1 MGENGSFETI
11 VLSATRSRPT
21 FPAYSCQNDIIFDHG
36 LEMKSQNAHPREVRL
51 ASKHLAE
58 VALTNARTAMVK
70 LRAERDAL
78 VLAKARGDL
87 IDRRRAS
94 WTLGFLITAA
104 REAVRAWH
112 VKLPP
117 QLVGKDMHGI
127 GQILREA
134 EGELLNT
141 LAALP
146 EQLKN
151 PISLDRIDDDLR
163 PVEEKDAGNGDKAK
177 DPANAQRQRYNER
190 RRERRAKAK
199 EA

>member
-1 MGENGSFETI
+1 
-11 VLSATRSRPT
+11 
-21 FPAYSCQNDIIFDHG
+21 
-36 LEMKSQNAHPREVRL
+36 MKSSEIHPREARL
-51 ASKHLAE
+51 AVKHLAE
-58 VALTNARTAMVK
+58 IELTSARTAMVK
-70 LRAERDAL
+70 LRAERDSL

-87 IDRRRAS
+87 IDRRRAQF
-94 WTLGFLITAA
+94 TLGFLITAA

-112 VKLPP
+112 VRLPP
-117 QLVGKDMHGI
+117 QLLGKDLHEI

-146 EQLKN
+146 DQLKN
-151 PISLDRIDDDLR
+151 PFDESRIDEDLR
-163 PVEEKDAGNGDKAK
+163 PEGAGNGDKDK
-177 DPANAQRQRYNER
+177 ERANAQRQRYNAQ

>member
-1 MGENGSFETI
+1 
-11 VLSATRSRPT
+11 
-21 FPAYSCQNDIIFDHG
+21 
-36 LEMKSQNAHPREVRL
+36 MKSDNRHPREARL
-51 ASKHLAE
+51 TAKHLAE
-58 VALTNARTAMVK
+58 VQLTNARTAMVK

-87 IDRRRAS
+87 IDRRRAQFA
-94 WTLGFLITAA
+94 LGFLISAA

-112 VKLPP
+112 ARLPP
-117 QLVGKDMHGI
+117 QLLGKDLHTI

-134 EGELLNT
+134 EAELLNT

-151 PISLDRIDDDLR
+151 PNWIDRIDEDQR
-163 PVEEKDAGNGDKAK
+163 PVEESAGNGELDEERRQE
-177 DPANAQRQRYNER
+177 QRERYNAR
-190 RRERRAKAK
+190 RRERRRAKAN